1 MQKIDGRALA
11 KSILSSVKSHCASSS
26 TRPGLAI
33 ILVGDDPASVTYVRL
48 KEEAAA
54 QVGIHAEVHRFPA
67 TVDEATVL
75 QKIQS
80 LNANPAISGM
90 IVQLPLPSQL
100 NADTVVSA
108 IDPAKDADGFHKT
121 NLERYKQNAPGA
133 LAPGLCDGV
142 WALAQVPGSPLNGK
156 KAVVLANGPIF
167 AEPMAMLLT
176 RVGMDVSVLY
186 PPFQNFTQT
195 THAADLIVIAIGK
208 ANFLKAEH
216 VKPGI
221 IIVDVGFN
229 RVNGKVVGDVDSQS
243 MQNLPGWLT
252 PVPGGVGPVTVAMLL
267 ERTMRLAKNQEAGA

>member
-11 KSILSSVKSHCASSS
+11 KSILSSVKTRCAASS

-67 TVDEATVL
+67 TVDETTVL
-75 QKIQS
+75 QKIQA
-80 LNANPAISGM
+80 LNADSTVHGM

-142 WALAQVPGSPLNGK
+142 WALAQVPGSPLTEK

-176 RVGMDVSVLY
+176 RAGLDVTLLY
-186 PPFQNFTQT
+186 PPFHDFAQATKE
-195 THAADLIVIAIGK
+195 ADLIVIALGK
-208 ANFLKAEH
+208 AGFLKAEH
-216 VKPGI
+216 VKPGV

-229 RVNGKVVGDVDSQS
+229 RVDGKVVGDVDAAS
-243 MQNLPGWLT
+243 MANQPGWLT

-267 ERTMRLAKNQEAGA
+267 ERTARLA

>member
-1 MQKIDGRALA
+1 MHKIDGRAVA
-11 KSILSSVKSHCASSS
+11 QSILRKVKLDCTASKVQ
-26 TRPGLAI
+26 PGLAI

-90 IVQLPLPSQL
+90 IVQLPLPGQL

-108 IDPAKDADGFHKT
+108 INPAKDADGFHKT

-142 WALAQVPGSPLNGK
+142 WALAQVPGVPLAEK

-176 RVGMDVSVLY
+176 RAGLDVTLLY
-186 PPFQNFTQT
+186 PPFNDFTQAT
-195 THAADLIVIAIGK
+195 KDADLIVIALGK
-208 ANFLKAEH
+208 ANFLKADH
-216 VKPGI
+216 VKPDVI
-221 IIVDVGFN
+221 IIDVGFN
-229 RVNGKVVGDVDSQS
+229 RVDGKVVGDVDAAS
-243 MQNLPGWLT
+243 MANQPGWLT

-267 ERTMRLAKNQEAGA
+267 ERTAQLTINKIDE

>member
-11 KSILSSVKSHCASSS
+11 NSILSSVKTHCAASS

-33 ILVGDDPASVTYVRL
+33 VLVGDDPASVTYVRL

-67 TVDEATVL
+67 TVDEATVV
-75 QKIQS
+75 QKIQA
-80 LNANPAISGM
+80 LNANAAISGM
-90 IVQLPLPSQL
+90 IVQLPLPNQL

-121 NLERYKQNAPGA
+121 NLERYKQNVPGA
-133 LAPGLCDGV
+133 LAPGLCEGV
-142 WALAQVPGSPLNGK
+142 LALAQVPGVPLDGK

-176 RVGMDVSVLY
+176 RAGLDVTLLY
-186 PPFQNFTQT
+186 PPFRDFAQATKD
-195 THAADLIVIAIGK
+195 ADLIVIALGK
-208 ANFLKAEH
+208 AGFLKAEH
-216 VKPGI
+216 TKPDV

-229 RVNGKVVGDVDSQS
+229 RVDGKVVGDVDAAS
-243 MQNLPGWLT
+243 MANQPGWLT

-267 ERTMRLAKNQEAGA
+267 ERTLRLAEN